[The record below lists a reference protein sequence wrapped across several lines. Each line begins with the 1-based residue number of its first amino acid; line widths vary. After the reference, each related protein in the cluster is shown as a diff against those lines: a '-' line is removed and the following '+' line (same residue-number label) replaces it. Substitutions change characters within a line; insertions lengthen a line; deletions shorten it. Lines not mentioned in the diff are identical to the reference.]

1 MTIDYCYIGKTKAD
15 YLKTGIK
22 VYEKRLGHYH
32 KSSTRI
38 IPDLKNAKNLAKS
51 EIKKKE
57 AQLILD
63 RLRPSDYL
71 VVLDEKGK
79 HYTSEKFADWFQ
91 QKMNRGTSKIVFQVG
106 GAYGFDE
113 SVYQRA
119 NEKLALSAMTF
130 SHQMIRLLLVE
141 QVYRAMTILNN
152 EPYHNT

>member
-1 MTIDYCYIGKTKAD
+1 MKIDCCYIGKTKAD
-15 YLKTGIK
+15 YLKTGIQL
-22 VYEKRLGHYH
+22 YEKRLSHYL
-32 KSSTRI
+32 KQTTSI
-38 IPDLKNAKNLAKS
+38 IPDLKNAKNLAIS

-57 AQLILD
+57 ARLILNRIQPAD
-63 RLRPSDYL
+63 HL

-79 HYTSEKFADWFQ
+79 HYNSQNFANWFQ

-130 SHQMIRLLLVE
+130 SHQMIRLLLTE
-141 QVYRAMTILNN
+141 QIYRAMTILHN
-152 EPYHNT
+152 EPYHNS

>member
-1 MTIDYCYIGKTKAD
+1 M
-15 YLKTGIK
+15 
-22 VYEKRLGHYH
+22 
-32 KSSTRI
+32 
-38 IPDLKNAKNLAKS
+38 
-51 EIKKKE
+51 
-57 AQLILD
+57 ILD
-63 RLRPSDYL
+63 RLRHSDYL

-79 HYTSEKFADWFQ
+79 HYSSEKFADWFQ
-91 QKMNRGTSKIVFQVG
+91 QKMNRGTSKIVFQIG

-119 NEKLALSAMTF
+119 NEKIALSSMTF

>member
-1 MTIDYCYIGKTKAD
+1 MTIDCCYIGKTKAD
-15 YLKTGIK
+15 YLKTGINL
-22 VYEKRLGHYH
+22 YEKRLGHYL
-32 KSSTRI
+32 KLTTTI
-38 IPDLKNAKNLAKS
+38 LPDLKNAKNLAIT

-57 AQLILD
+57 AKIILN
-63 RLRPSDYL
+63 RLNPGDYL

-79 HYTSEKFADWFQ
+79 HHTSEKFADWFQ
-91 QKMNRGTSKIVFQVG
+91 NKMNRGTSKIVFQVG

-119 NEKLALSAMTF
+119 NEKLALSSMTF

-141 QVYRAMTILNN
+141 QIYRAMTILNN

>member
-15 YLKTGIK
+15 YLKTGIT
-22 VYEKRLGHYH
+22 VYEKRLGHYL
-32 KSSTRI
+32 KCTTSVL
-38 IPDLKNAKNLAKS
+38 PDLKNAKNLAKS

-57 AQLILD
+57 ARMILD
-63 RLRPSDYL
+63 RLRSSDYL

-106 GAYGFDE
+106 GAYGFDDV
-113 SVYQRA
+113 VYQRA
-119 NEKLALSAMTF
+119 NEKIALSSMTF